1 MKKIFLILILI
12 SIFSYSK
19 NEKTGVLQSSSRLLK
34 EELEKKYSEYGIDLK
49 NEKEELALINN
60 KKFTVELADILI
72 ERAVSL
78 GKNDLIPI
86 IKNNIKERGN

>member
-49 NEKEELALINN
+49 NEKE
-60 KKFTVELADILI
+60 DISY
-72 ERAVSL
+72 EN
-78 GKNDLIPI
+78 GKYY
-86 IKNNIKERGN
+86 

>member
-19 NEKTGVLQSSSRLLK
+19 NEKTGVLQSFSGLLK

-49 NEKEELALINN
+49 NEKEE
-60 KKFTVELADILI
+60 ILFKYCK
-72 ERAVSL
+72 RFSL
-78 GKNDLIPI
+78 YL
-86 IKNNIKERGN
+86 